1 MQKPEGA
8 HDILCY
14 HCGHKI
20 VVGGRAQSTS
30 CPGCH
35 KRVMIEDIVVKA
47 YQAVLSLETCG
58 KLIVPKGGQVVA
70 QKRVIAFKGIEI
82 EGKLQCKEAISAGLV
97 VLGPKAEWKGDLK
110 AAALSVKHGAIV
122 LGSHIT
128 VPADPLANYQKQPSE
143 GGAPSR

>member
-1 MQKPEGA
+1 MTRAMGSRSATVRDLGSQRTSCIVRGWFQAVSLARNSPGTEARRYGTGLQVERGSYVMQKPEGA
-8 HDILCY
+8 HDIICY

-20 VVGGRAQSTS
+20 MVGGRAQSTS

-70 QKRVIAFKGIEI
+70 QQRV
-82 EGKLQCKEAISAGLV
+82 
-97 VLGPKAEWKGDLK
+97 
-110 AAALSVKHGAIV
+110 
-122 LGSHIT
+122 
-128 VPADPLANYQKQPSE
+128 
-143 GGAPSR
+143 

>member
-8 HDILCY
+8 YDIHCY
-14 HCGHKI
+14 HCGHKF

-47 YQAVLSLETCG
+47 YQAVISLETCG

-70 QKRVIAFKGIEI
+70 QKRIVAFKGIEV
-82 EGKLQCKEAISAGLV
+82 EGKLQCKEALSAGLV
-97 VLGPKAEWKGDLK
+97 TIGPKAEWKGDLK
-110 AAALSVKHGAIV
+110 AEALAVRHGAVIQ
-122 LGSHIT
+122 GGYFT
-128 VPADPLANYQKQPSE
+128 VPADPLANYSRQPSE
-143 GGAPSR
+143 GGASSK

>member
-8 HDILCY
+8 YDILCY

-35 KRVMIEDIVVKA
+35 KRVMIEDIVVKS
-47 YQAVLSLETCG
+47 YQAVISLETCG

-70 QKRVIAFKGIEI
+70 QKRVIAFKGIEV
-82 EGKLQCKEAISAGLV
+82 EGKLQCKEALSAGLV
-97 VLGPKAEWKGDLK
+97 SIGPKAEWKGDLK
-110 AAALSVKHGAIV
+110 AGVLSIKLGALVQGGHF
-122 LGSHIT
+122 T
-128 VPADPLANYQKQPSE
+128 VPADPLASYAKPSSE
-143 GGAPSR
+143 GGAPSK